1 MNSGSAS
8 SNKNIQSSYLC
19 DKDSLTLI
27 CQAVGRTE
35 RIDKNLKAWCHLL
48 PVNVSGAKPSNMVTL

>member
-1 MNSGSAS
+1 MNSAS